1 MYGNLQVAAENTLEA
16 PRGECGDQDEDLQRV
31 CSESAVVWGRDLG
44 CLCRGSGLVG
54 GIPEQLLKK
63 NSSIIL
69 DGEGHRGGGAETVL
83 WTADYRGDSQAKA
96 DEVVR
101 PCAKNGP
108 GETAE
113 GHVLG
118 NAGR

>member
-1 MYGNLQVAAENTLEA
+1 M
-16 PRGECGDQDEDLQRV
+16 

-44 CLCRGSGLVG
+44 RLCGGFGLVG

-63 NSSIIL
+63 NSSTIL
-69 DGEGHRGGGAETVL
+69 DGEGHRGGGAETML
-83 WTADYRGDSQAKA
+83 WTADDRGDSQAKA

-101 PCAKNGP
+101 PCAENGP
-108 GETAE
+108 GETAK

-118 NAGR
+118 DAGR

>member
-1 MYGNLQVAAENTLEA
+1 MFTSVDLHLMGMY
-16 PRGECGDQDEDLQRV
+16 V
-31 CSESAVVWGRDLG
+31 CMYVRMYV
-44 CLCRGSGLVG
+44 
-54 GIPEQLLKK
+54 
-63 NSSIIL
+63 IIL

-101 PCAKNGP
+101 PCAENGP
-108 GETAE
+108 GETAK

-118 NAGR
+118 DAGR

>member
-1 MYGNLQVAAENTLEA
+1 MYV
-16 PRGECGDQDEDLQRV
+16 CMYEDLQRV

-44 CLCRGSGLVG
+44 RLCGGFGLVG
-54 GIPEQLLKK
+54 GIPEQLFKK

-101 PCAKNGP
+101 PCAENGP
-108 GETAE
+108 GETAK

-118 NAGR
+118 DAGR

>member
-1 MYGNLQVAAENTLEA
+1 MLEFIEHDKSWCK
-16 PRGECGDQDEDLQRV
+16 PDQID
-31 CSESAVVWGRDLG
+31 RDVRHG
-44 CLCRGSGLVG
+44 
-54 GIPEQLLKK
+54 QLLTTTMMYVCMC
-63 NSSIIL
+63 
-69 DGEGHRGGGAETVL
+69 GGAETVL

-108 GETAE
+108 GETVE

-118 NAGR
+118 DAGR